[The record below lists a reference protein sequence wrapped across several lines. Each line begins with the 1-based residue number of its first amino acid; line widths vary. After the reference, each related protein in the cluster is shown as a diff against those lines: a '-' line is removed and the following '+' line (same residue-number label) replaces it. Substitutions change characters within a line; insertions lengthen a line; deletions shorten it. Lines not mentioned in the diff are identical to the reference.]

1 MNLRSLISQAKT
13 EGASDLHIE
22 PGLAAGL
29 ARAQPVAL
37 RRRTVAP
44 ALTSE
49 WARDLIDRRLAP
61 FRGTPL
67 LRSFQSHRGLR
78 CRVNV
83 MHTARGVGFAIR
95 LLPAF
100 QPTLEAL
107 NLHPDLK
114 QLAHHPH
121 GLVLIS
127 GPTGCGKSTTL
138 AALIQTIN
146 LSDARHI
153 VTIENPIEF
162 TFRPRRSFIRQRE
175 VGRDTPSF
183 EQALLDSLR
192 EDPDVL
198 MVGEMREPET
208 MRLTLSAA
216 ETGHLVLATVH
227 SSNCAE
233 ALQRVVGAFPAEIQ
247 NNVAAQLAD
256 CLIGVVSQRLQFRP
270 GLNICVPE
278 CEVLMSTLPIKNF
291 IRNRDFFKI
300 VNSVETGAE
309 HGMWTFQ
316 RYRAWLDKR
325 TSFHL
330 PSREPEVEEEDTRP
344 SSQVHAPA
352 AGRAAAPPVRA
363 PPPRSSPAHVRTHRS
378 RADRNRG
385 DGNLREDPQ
394 EIRLDKDG
402 AFFPG
407 RELKRFDQRRKICFI
422 SSVAVS
428 RSRSNL
434 SQSTCKPV
442 AARAGSSVAPSSA
455 CSSTSFCE
463 TFGSDKKLKEPLG
476 RLGVRTIADHPH
488 RVGHEERLLRDGQR
502 GDRETLP
509 LRAGN
514 VIRIGK
520 AKPRLPARN
529 LLDNDRIAVHQ
540 ERLVG
545 RQRAAPFC
553 QAASPQNCRKARK
566 CVAVVPKSG

>member
-1 MNLRSLISQAKT
+1 MNLRTLISLAKT

-22 PGLAAGL
+22 PGLAL
-29 ARAQPVAL
+29 VL
-37 RRRTVAP
+37 RVRSQLRSVGEPLAP

-49 WARDLIDRRLAP
+49 WARELINSEDWPYFEQR
-61 FRGTPL
+61 
-67 LRSFQSHRGLR
+67 RSFDLSRSIEGLR
-78 CRVNV
+78 CRINV
-83 MHTARGVGFAIR
+83 LHTSRGVGFAIR

-114 QLAHHPH
+114 NLVQHAN
-121 GLVLIS
+121 GLVLVS

-146 LSDARHI
+146 LIDARHI

-256 CLIGVVSQRLQFRP
+256 CLIGVVSQRLVFRP

-316 RYRAWLDKR
+316 RYRGWLDKR
-325 TSFHL
+325 TSFHAT
-330 PSREPEVEEEDTRP
+330 SREPEVEDEEPATPAKSAPRL
-344 SSQVHAPA
+344 PA
-352 AGRAAAPPVRA
+352 APPPPVRA
-363 PPPRSSPAHVRTHRS
+363 AAASSSAASSS
-378 RADRNRG
+378 RAERSDAGRI
-385 DGNLREDPQ
+385 DIEPT
-394 EIRLDKDG
+394 EIFEKI
-402 AFFPG
+402 
-407 RELKRFDQRRKICFI
+407 LKK
-422 SSVAVS
+422 
-428 RSRSNL
+428 
-434 SQSTCKPV
+434 
-442 AARAGSSVAPSSA
+442 
-455 CSSTSFCE
+455 
-463 TFGSDKKLKEPLG
+463 
-476 RLGVRTIADHPH
+476 
-488 RVGHEERLLRDGQR
+488 
-502 GDRETLP
+502 
-509 LRAGN
+509 
-514 VIRIGK
+514 
-520 AKPRLPARN
+520 
-529 LLDNDRIAVHQ
+529 
-540 ERLVG
+540 
-545 RQRAAPFC
+545 
-553 QAASPQNCRKARK
+553 
-566 CVAVVPKSG
+566 